1 MELNNYFTDIYYYLH
16 PTHELAISHQS
27 IRILQ
32 IVQKEETVTVS
43 FLSEALKV
51 SHNTA
56 SEHVKKLAS
65 NGWIIKQ
72 RTKEDQRKVFLKLTA
87 EGLEI
92 VRQNTELDVLKL
104 QAALNKL
111 SEKEKTIV
119 LQAFRILSEAAK

>member
-43 FLSEALKV
+43 LLSEALKV

-56 SEHVKKLAS
+56 SEHVKRLAN

-72 RTKEDQRKVFLKLTA
+72 RTEEDQRKVFLKLTA
-87 EGLEI
+87 EGLEV
-92 VRQNTELDVLKL
+92 VRQNTELDELKL
-104 QAALNKL
+104 QRALNKL
-111 SEKEKTIV
+111 SDKEKIIV
-119 LQAFRILSEAAK
+119 LQAFRLLSEAAK